1 MTFQNTLI
9 KIGRPIPKPIYNIYN
24 PLGLKLLTRL
34 RLDLSHLNQHKFNHN
49 FQHCLNR
56 LRSCSLQFESV
67 SHFFLHCHYY
77 SNIRSTLLNELQS
90 IDTQLLNQEDD
101 IVLFYESTKCNTN
114 QDFRLLNVGSLNT
127 FLQQHNKGS
136 PNWLTKS
143 HYFINIHHCFHS
155 KENGHCTIFHY
166 VWSDKFFVAFTDPH
180 CCISRL
186 IKAFFWLLLS

>member
-9 KIGRPIPKPIYNIYN
+9 KIGRPIPKPIYNVYN

-90 IDTQLLNQEDD
+90 IDINLLNQEDD
-101 IVLFYESTKCNTN
+101 IVVEVLLYGSTKFSN
-114 QDFRLLNVGSLNT
+114 QNFRLLSSSIDYILKSQRLSGSIL
-127 FLQQHNKGS
+127 
-136 PNWLTKS
+136 
-143 HYFINIHHCFHS
+143 
-155 KENGHCTIFHY
+155 
-166 VWSDKFFVAFTDPH
+166 
-180 CCISRL
+180 
-186 IKAFFWLLLS
+186 